1 MDSAENPWTELTTAL
16 GVVQLRNAIV
26 PGEVRVHSNLRPDGV
41 IPRHGPSNFVLH
53 SNTSSNDVSR
63 LLTLPQKF
71 AIGRYDEAHTFVT
84 RGSFA
89 IAQMATNGR
98 LTPYALFM
106 LQFDLRGLGAAIQ
119 HEWETATEPPA
130 TSIRRDYY
138 IGDQFSAD
146 LQCDN
151 CIYEMGGSGLRSVD
165 YGPMARAMQTRANL
179 LSLPLSH
186 SQSHQDMRTRK
197 RVYWTPPRIPS
208 DEHKRFWRNLFG
220 SLDQDENVKI
230 EKAWIGS
237 GNLWCVRRPDR

>member
-1 MDSAENPWTELTTAL
+1 M
-16 GVVQLRNAIV
+16 RNAIV
-26 PGEVRVHSNLRPDGV
+26 PNEVRVHSNLRPDGP
-41 IPRHGPSNFVLH
+41 IPRHGPSNFVIH
-53 SNTSSNDVSR
+53 INTSPNNGSPSS
-63 LLTLPQKF
+63 PQKI

-106 LQFDLRGLGAAIQ
+106 LQFDLRGLGADIQ

-146 LQCDN
+146 LQCND
-151 CIYEMGGSGLRSVD
+151 CAYEMGGSGLRSVD
-165 YGPMARAMQTRANL
+165 YGPMARTIKTRVDL

-186 SQSHQDMRTRK
+186 SQSHQDMRSR
-197 RVYWTPPRIPS
+197 RNMYGSGPRRPSEEQQRYWQSI
-208 DEHKRFWRNLFG
+208 FG
-220 SLDQDENVKI
+220 SLDMDENAKI
-230 EKAWIGS
+230 GEAWMGS
-237 GNLWCVRRPDR
+237 GNLWCLRRPDR